1 MRAADEPRAQGEQTA
16 ANRIVQVAA
25 AFVVVL
31 VAALVGMSALAERT
45 EAGKRHET
53 IARMQQ
59 VEEAL
64 ARYVI
69 DAGGLL
75 PTGTQGLRALLTR
88 PTQGPQPANWDGPY
102 VSGPEMLRDSWGNE
116 FQYVVPGKPRDGHKD
131 LYYPYSLWS
140 YGADG
145 VEGGEKLDADIRSW
159 DRTTMIP

>member
-1 MRAADEPRAQGEQTA
+1 MRTADELQPRDDQTTG
-16 ANRIVQVAA
+16 NRIVQVVA

-31 VAALVGMSALAERT
+31 VAALVAMSAMAERA
-45 EAGKRHET
+45 EAGKRRQT
-53 IARMQQ
+53 IERMQY
-59 VEEAL
+59 VEDAL
-64 ARYVI
+64 ARYMV

-88 PTQGPQPANWDGPY
+88 PTEGPQPANWDGPY
-102 VSGPEMLRDSWGNE
+102 VTGPETLRDAWGNE
-116 FQYVVPGKPRDGHKD
+116 LQYVVPGKQRAGHED